1 MQRAFDIIHAHTFE
15 PSQNVQLP
23 TVVVRTAGTGKFY
36 LINAI
41 RQLFSDRAA
50 ASALEV
56 TAPTGIAAANIHCS
70 TIFLPLSLLSTILSE
85 KHSRLPNLV
94 QYM

>member
-1 MQRAFDIIHAHTFE
+1 M
-15 PSQNVQLP
+15 
-23 TVVVRTAGTGKFY
+23 VVVRTAGTGTLYF
-36 LINAI
+36 INAI

-50 ASALEV
+50 ASALKV

-70 TIFLPLSLLSTILSE
+70 TVFSPLSLLSTVLSE
-85 KHSRLPNLV
+85 KLSHLPNLV